1 MADDSAHRSNDPYR
15 QAVEP
20 PRPRDSDPLAELAR
34 LIGQSDPF
42 AEFGRSSQR
51 HSLPRSNAHAQ
62 RDRGPPP
69 ARDERRPD
77 RPREQHGADYFLDG
91 HRPDHASRED
101 SGRPPAHERPPD
113 AWRSDYRS
121 YGDAPIDY
129 HARENERA
137 EHYPDNRVHDRW
149 HDDDPGHAGEAD
161 HYQLDD
167 VPLEPHEDEMYDDAP
182 RKRHH
187 GGLVTALALVGCA
200 MLGTA
205 SAYGFRS
212 YYVHPNAAQPPP
224 VITADSS
231 TPTKIVPATVD
242 ASQSSAIGQDRS
254 ANGGR
259 EPDLVPES
267 LISEMQERFVANYGQ
282 PVDGGA

>member
-1 MADDSAHRSNDPYR
+1 MAAAADRAAHDR
-15 QAVEP
+15 QVAAAAGAQP
-20 PRPRDSDPLAELAR
+20 H
-34 LIGQSDPF
+34 GG
-42 AEFGRSSQR
+42 GRGS
-51 HSLPRSNAHAQ
+51 P
-62 RDRGPPP
+62 
-69 ARDERRPD
+69 
-77 RPREQHGADYFLDG
+77 HG
-91 HRPDHASRED
+91 
-101 SGRPPAHERPPD
+101 RPPD
-113 AWRSDYRS
+113 AWRTDYRS

-182 RKRHH
+182 RRRHH
-187 GGLVTALALVGCA
+187 GGLVTALVLIGCA

-205 SAYGFRS
+205 GAYGFRS
-212 YYVHPNAAQPPP
+212 YYIHPNAAQPPP

-242 ASQSSAIGQDRS
+242 ASQSSTVGQDRS

-259 EPDLVPES
+259 EQLVSKQEEPVALRELGTQAAPRVVLPAPVVPAPAPAAAGSTEPKKVRTVTIRPDGADPSGRPV
-267 LISEMQERFVANYGQ
+267 VAPPTAVQAPPAVGLEDVTNG
-282 PVDGGA
+282 